1 MEKITFDS
9 GIREFE
15 INGRGVLR
23 FNPSDP
29 NVYDR
34 LFHSIDEINAVES
47 ELVEEAKKINSDD
60 GSAVLRLMAQA
71 DKQVKNILNDIFG
84 HDNDFDDI
92 LGGVNV
98 MAVCGNGERA
108 ITNLLNALIPIIQEG
123 AEQCARQ
130 QADKAVEEARAART
144 LRLK

>member
-1 MEKITFDS
+1 MEKIAFDS
-9 GIREFE
+9 GIREYE
-15 INGRGVLR
+15 INGKGILR

-34 LFHSIDEINAVES
+34 LFNSLDEIKAVES
-47 ELVEEAKKINSDD
+47 DLVEDAKKINSDD

-71 DKQVKNILNDIFG
+71 DKRVKTILSNIFG
-84 HDNDFDDI
+84 HENDFDDI

-130 QADKAVEEARAART
+130 QADKAVEEAKAARA
-144 LRLK
+144 LRQK

>member
-15 INGRGVLR
+15 LNGRGVLR

-29 NVYDR
+29 NVYAR
-34 LFHSIDEINAVES
+34 LMDALDEIKAVEGD
-47 ELVEEAKKINSDD
+47 LVEQAKVIQQDD
-60 GSAVLRLMAQA
+60 GAAVLRLMAQA
-71 DKQVKNILNDIFG
+71 DKRVKKILGEVFG
-84 HDNDFDDI
+84 PENDFDDI

-108 ITNLLNALIPIIQEG
+108 ITNLMNALIPIIQAG

-130 QADKAVEEARAART
+130 QADKAVEEAKEARA
-144 LRLK
+144 LRMK

>member
-9 GIREFE
+9 GIREYE
-15 INGRGVLR
+15 INGKGILR

-34 LFHSIDEINAVES
+34 LFNSLDEIKAVEID
-47 ELVEEAKKINSDD
+47 LVEEAKKINSDD

-71 DKQVKNILNDIFG
+71 DKRVKTILSNIFG
-84 HDNDFDDI
+84 HENDFDDI

-130 QADKAVEEARAART
+130 QADKAVEEAKAARA
-144 LRLK
+144 LRQK

>member
-29 NVYDR
+29 NVYAR
-34 LFHSIDEINAVES
+34 LMDALDEIKSVEGD
-47 ELVEEAKKINSDD
+47 LVEQAKVIQQDD
-60 GSAVLRLMAQA
+60 GEAVLRLMAQA
-71 DKQVKNILNDIFG
+71 DKRVKKILGEVFG
-84 HDNDFDDI
+84 PENDFDDI

-108 ITNLLNALIPIIQEG
+108 ITNLLNALIPIIQAG

-130 QADKAVEEARAART
+130 QADKAVEEAKAARA
-144 LRLK
+144 LRQK

>member
-9 GIREFE
+9 GIREYE
-15 INGRGVLR
+15 INGKGILR

-34 LFHSIDEINAVES
+34 LFRSLDEINAVES

-71 DKQVKNILNDIFG
+71 DKQVKNILSDIFG

-108 ITNLLNALIPIIQEG
+108 ITNLLNSLIPIIKAG

-130 QADKAVEEARAART
+130 QADKAVEEAKVARA
-144 LRLK
+144 LRQR